1 MPMRANIG
9 GTWRNIKDPQCNIG
23 GTWRKIK
30 TGYSNING
38 VWRPFYK
45 RALMLYEAGVQHVSW
60 WSTPTNS
67 YGNTQFNASEIVIT
81 TMADED
87 LQPMRVL
94 STTDDIVKTGFT
106 KLCVDCKLDTSYP
119 STNAIF
125 YNFYTYNPL
134 IQMSAY
140 HNNSLPRMVIQ
151 MDISTATSPIV
162 DIVLRFVS
170 LSGNLTVTI
179 YNIWLE

>member
-30 TGYSNING
+30 TGHSNING

-60 WSTPTNS
+60 LSQPDNS
-67 YGNTQFNASEIVIT
+67 YGNTRFNASEIVIT
-81 TMADED
+81 TKADED
-87 LQPMRVL
+87 IQPIRSIATMA
-94 STTDDIVKTGFT
+94 DIVKTGFT
-106 KLCVDCKLDTSYP
+106 KLCVDCKLDTNWP
-119 STNAIF
+119 STNAIW
-125 YNFYTYNPL
+125 YNFIVYNPL
-134 IQMSAY
+134 IQLSAY
-140 HNNSLPRMVIQ
+140 QNNSLPRTVIQ
-151 MDISTATSPIV
+151 MDISSATSPIAE
-162 DIVLRFVS
+162 ITLRFLS
-170 LSGNLTVTI
+170 LTGNLTVTI